1 MRKIRRQREFA
12 ESGEPMNLNFGGSA
26 LQTSLSSSEAWRA
39 KCGCA
44 ASSKPQ
50 LHRLAAGNI
59 HEAAI
64 PEKQNG

>member
-1 MRKIRRQREFA
+1 MKLHFC
-12 ESGEPMNLNFGGSA
+12 GSA
-26 LQTSLSSSEAWRA
+26 LQTSLRSNEAWRA
-39 KCGCA
+39 KCGGA
-44 ASSKPQ
+44 GSRKPQ